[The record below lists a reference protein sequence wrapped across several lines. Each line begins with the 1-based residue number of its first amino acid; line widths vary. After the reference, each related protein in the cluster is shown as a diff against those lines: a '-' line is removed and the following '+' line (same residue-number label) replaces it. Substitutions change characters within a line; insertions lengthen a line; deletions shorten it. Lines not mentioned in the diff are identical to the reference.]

1 MLNAGDTAG
10 DKSEIVPDPAE
21 FSVRW
26 RRWKM
31 NRQPEVSGVS
41 FGGCSGSSEVHI
53 KEPRLCWGIVVGEAG
68 DMGQPSVLY
77 KLTMGYK

>member
-41 FGGCSGSSEVHI
+41 FGDVQEVL
-53 KEPRLCWGIVVGEAG
+53 RCTSRNVGYAG
-68 DMGQPSVLY
+68 G
-77 KLTMGYK
+77 